1 MKGLII
7 LSALVSAPLTFS
19 KPQAVSM
26 TTFGQREVPLSLI
39 KEVQTYKEREASKIV
54 LRDGTIVYPSEIF
67 EVKIKEDSKT
77 KNPFLQKKS
86 ESLLKGLEALQY
98 QPVFKVLPG
107 DESGGG

>member
-26 TTFGQREVPLSLI
+26 TTGQREVPLSLI
-39 KEVQTYKEREASKIV
+39 KEVQTTRKGKQPKLFLEMEQLFTLQKSLA
-54 LRDGTIVYPSEIF
+54 
-67 EVKIKEDSKT
+67 KIKEDSKT
-77 KNPFLQKKS
+77 KNPFLQRKS
-86 ESLLKGLEALQY
+86 ESLLKGLEALQF